1 MFLWKNRPMTT
12 KMAQAIPQP
21 ISFN

>member
-1 MFLWKNRPMTT
+1 MFFWKNGPMTT

-21 ISFN
+21 ILFN